1 MRHRTIAAAL
11 AGMLALSLLTACQP
25 QGTQGS
31 AAPTASPVVESGL
44 SKQSRVGFFFD
55 TVITIEAYTNDE
67 SILDDAIAECQRY
80 DDLLSKTKEGSDVW
94 KINHANGERVAVSD
108 ETLDIIRKA
117 LEYSQLSDGKFDITI
132 EPCVALWDFTGENMG
147 VLPDEAQLAE
157 AASHVDYTKVD
168 VTDEGVQLPAGETID
183 LGAIAKG
190 YITDRI
196 KDFLVERGITCGMLN
211 FGGNV
216 LAIGTKPDGSDWNI
230 GIQDPGSTT
239 GESIAVVPVSDS
251 AVVTS
256 GIYERG
262 FDVDGVRYH
271 HILDTSTGWP
281 VQNELAGI
289 TILAGDAFDADAL
302 STTVFAMGL
311 EEGTAFVEGLDGVEA
326 VFITRDEQVSWT
338 SGLND
343 RLTLL
348 NNG

>member
-1 MRHRTIAAAL
+1 MKHRTIAAAL
-11 AGMLALSLLTACQP
+11 AGILVLSLLAGCQP
-25 QGTQGS
+25 QGAENS
-31 AAPTASPVVESGL
+31 AAPAGSPAVEAGL
-44 SKQSRVGFFFD
+44 PKQSRVGFFFD
-55 TVITIEAYTNDE
+55 TVITIEAYTDDE
-67 SILDDAIAECQRY
+67 TILDDALAECQRY

-94 KINHANGERVAVSD
+94 KLNHANGERVAVSQ
-108 ETLDIIRKA
+108 ETRDIIEKA
-117 LEYSQLSDGKFDITI
+117 LEYSQLSDGRFDITI

-147 VLPDEAQLAE
+147 VLPDEAELAE
-157 AASHVDYTKVD
+157 AASHVDYTKID
-168 VTDEGVQLPAGETID
+168 INDQGVQLPAGETID

-196 KDFLVERGITCGMLN
+196 RDFLVERGVTCGILN

-216 LAIGTKPDGSDWNI
+216 LVIGSKPDGSDWNI
-230 GIQDPGSTT
+230 GIQDPDSTT
-239 GESIAVVPVSDS
+239 GESIAVVPVRDC

-262 FDVDGVRYH
+262 FDLDGVRYH

-311 EEGTAFVEGLDGVEA
+311 EEGTAFVERLEGVEA

>member
-1 MRHRTIAAAL
+1 MKHRTIAAAL
-11 AGMLALSLLTACQP
+11 AGILLLSLLAGCQP
-25 QGTQGS
+25 QGAENS
-31 AAPTASPVVESGL
+31 AAPTTGPTVEAGL
-44 SKQSRVGFFFD
+44 PKQSRVGFFFD
-55 TVITIEAYTNDE
+55 TVITIEAYTDDE
-67 SILDDAIAECQRY
+67 TILDDALAECQRY

-94 KINHANGERVAVSD
+94 KINHANGERVAVSQ
-108 ETLDIIRKA
+108 ETRDIIEKA
-117 LEYSQLSDGKFDITI
+117 LEYSDLSDGRFDITI
-132 EPCVALWDFTGENMG
+132 EPCVALWDFTGENVG
-147 VLPDEAQLAE
+147 VLPDEAELAE
-157 AASHVDYTKVD
+157 AASHVDYTKID
-168 VTDEGVQLPAGETID
+168 INDQGVQLPVGETID

-196 KDFLVERGITCGMLN
+196 RDFLVDRGVTCGILN

-216 LAIGTKPDGSDWNI
+216 LVIGSKPDGSDWNI
-230 GIQDPGSTT
+230 GIQDPDSTT
-239 GESIAVVPVSDS
+239 GESIAVVPVRDC

-262 FDVDGVRYH
+262 FDLDGVRYH

-311 EEGTAFVEGLDGVEA
+311 EEGTAFVESLEGVEA

-343 RLTLL
+343 RLTLP

>member
-1 MRHRTIAAAL
+1 MKHRTIAAAL
-11 AGMLALSLLTACQP
+11 ATALALGLLAACQP
-25 QGTQGS
+25 QSAGGS
-31 AAPTASPVVESGL
+31 AAPTSSPAVEAGL
-44 SKQSRVGFFFD
+44 PKQSRVGYFFD
-55 TVITIEAYTNDE
+55 TVITIEAYTDDE
-67 SILDDAIAECQRY
+67 SILDDAMAECQRY
-80 DDLLSKTKEGSDVW
+80 DDLLSKTTEGSDVW
-94 KINHANGERVAVSD
+94 KINHANGERVAVSQD
-108 ETLDIIRKA
+108 TRDIIEKA
-117 LEYSQLSDGKFDITI
+117 LEYSELSDGRFDITI

-147 VLPDEAQLAE
+147 VLPDEAALAE
-157 AASHVDYTKVD
+157 AASRVDYTKID
-168 VTDEGVQLPAGETID
+168 INDQGVQLPAGETID

-196 KDFLVERGITCGMLN
+196 RDFLVERGVTCGILN

-216 LAIGTKPDGSDWNI
+216 LVIGSKPDGTDWNI
-230 GIQDPGSTT
+230 GIQDPDSTT
-239 GESIAVVPVSDS
+239 GESIAVVPVHDS

-262 FDVDGVRYH
+262 FDLDGVRYH

-311 EEGTAFVEGLDGVEA
+311 EEGTAFVESLEGVEA

>member
-1 MRHRTIAAAL
+1 MKHRTIAAV
-11 AGMLALSLLTACQP
+11 LALLLAAGALSGCQP
-25 QGTQGS
+25 QGTAG
-31 AAPTASPVVESGL
+31 PTASSTVPAGL
-44 SKQSRVGFFFD
+44 PKQSRVGFFFD
-55 TVITIEAYTNDE
+55 TVITIEAYTDDE
-67 SILDDAIAECQRY
+67 TILDDALAECQRY

-94 KINHANGERVAVSD
+94 NINHAEGARTAVSQD
-108 ETLDIIRKA
+108 TRDIIEKA
-117 LEYSQLSDGKFDITI
+117 LAYSELSGGKFDITI

-147 VLPDEAQLAE
+147 LLPDREALAQ
-157 AASHVDYTKVD
+157 AASRVDYTKVD
-168 VTDEGVQLPAGETID
+168 VNDQGVQLPPGETID

-196 KDFLVERGITCGMLN
+196 KDFLVDRGIVCGMLN

-216 LAIGTKPDGSDWNI
+216 LAIGSKPDGSGWNI
-230 GIQDPGSTT
+230 GIQDPGSAT
-239 GESIAVVPVSDS
+239 GESIAVVTVDDS

-262 FDVDGVRYH
+262 FDLDGVRYH

-289 TILAGDAFDADAL
+289 TILSGDAFDADAL

-311 EEGTAFVEGLDGVEA
+311 EDGTAFVEALDGVEA
-326 VFITRDEQVSWT
+326 VFITREGQISWT
-338 SGLND
+338 TGLND

>member
-1 MRHRTIAAAL
+1 MRHRTIADAR
-11 AGMLALSLLTACQP
+11 AGMLALSLLTACLP

-94 KINHANGERVAVSD
+94 KINHANGERVAVSQ

-117 LEYSQLSDGKFDITI
+117 LEYSKLSDGKFDITI

-147 VLPDEAQLAE
+147 VLPDEAELAE

-216 LAIGTKPDGSDWNI
+216 LAIGSKPDGSNWNI
-230 GIQDPGSTT
+230 GIQDPASTT

-289 TILAGDAFDADAL
+289 TILASDAFDADAL

>member
-25 QGTQGS
+25 QSTQGS

-94 KINHANGERVAVSD
+94 NINHANGERVAVSQ

-117 LEYSQLSDGKFDITI
+117 LEYSKLSDGKFDITI

-147 VLPDEAQLAE
+147 VLPDEAELAE

-216 LAIGTKPDGSDWNI
+216 LAIGSKPDGSNWNI
-230 GIQDPGSTT
+230 GIQDPASTT

-289 TILAGDAFDADAL
+289 TILASDAFDADAL

>member
-1 MRHRTIAAAL
+1 MKHRTIAAAL
-11 AGMLALSLLTACQP
+11 AGLLALSLLSGCQP
-25 QGTQGS
+25 QGAGTS
-31 AAPTASPVVESGL
+31 AAPTAGSTVEAGL
-44 SKQSRVGFFFD
+44 PKQSRVGFFFD
-55 TVITIEAYTNDE
+55 TVITIEAYTDDE
-67 SILDDAIAECQRY
+67 SLLDDAMAECQRY

-94 KINHANGERVAVSD
+94 KINHADGERVAVSQD
-108 ETLDIIRKA
+108 TLDIIRKS
-117 LEYSQLSDGKFDITI
+117 LEYSALSDGKFDITI
-132 EPCVALWDFTGENMG
+132 EPCVALWDFTGENRG
-147 VLPDEAQLAE
+147 VLPDAAELAE

-168 VTDEGVQLPAGETID
+168 VNDEGVQLPAGETID

-196 KDFLVERGITCGMLN
+196 KDFLVDRGITCGMLN

-216 LAIGTKPDGSDWNI
+216 LVIGSKPDGSDWNI
-230 GIQDPGSTT
+230 GIQDPDSTT

-262 FDVDGVRYH
+262 FDLDGVRYH

-289 TILAGDAFDADAL
+289 TILASDAFDADAL

-326 VFITRDEQVSWT
+326 VFITRDDQVSWT

>member
-1 MRHRTIAAAL
+1 MKHRTIAAVL
-11 AGMLALSLLTACQP
+11 AGVLAAGLLTGCQP
-25 QGTQGS
+25 QSAEGS
-31 AAPTASPVVESGL
+31 AAPTTSPAVETGL

-80 DDLLSKTKEGSDVW
+80 DDLLSKTREGAGVG
-94 KINHANGERVAVSD
+94 KRNRAGGERVAVSQD
-108 ETLDIIRKA
+108 TRDIIEKA
-117 LEYSQLSDGKFDITI
+117 LEYSRLSDGKFDITI
-132 EPCVALWDFTGENMG
+132 EPCVALWDFTGDNMG
-147 VLPDEAQLAE
+147 VLPDEAELAE

-168 VTDEGVQLPAGETID
+168 VNDEGVQLPAGETID

-196 KDFLVERGITCGMLN
+196 KDFLEDRGITCGMLN

-216 LAIGTKPDGSDWNI
+216 LAIGSKPDGSDWNI
-230 GIQDPGSTT
+230 GIQDPDSTT

-262 FDVDGVRYH
+262 FDLDGVRYH

-289 TILAGDAFDADAL
+289 TIFTSDAFDADAL

-311 EEGTAFVEGLDGVEA
+311 EDGTAFVESLDGVEA